1 MGGALHEANSATL
14 RRALVEYIAAKP
26 AVSTDRL
33 YAAFAALPELEVADE
48 MSDMEAAGI
57 IHWATV
63 WSCTSPR
70 PACSAAAAARQ
81 ARNSDV
87 SLPDQRCC
95 GE

>member
-57 IHWATV
+57 IYSV
-63 WSCTSPR
+63 ELGV
-70 PACSAAAAARQ
+70 AAP
-81 ARNSDV
+81 
-87 SLPDQRCC
+87 SLFGGGGGEAGAKQRCFFAGPTLLR

>member
-33 YAAFAALPELEVADE
+33 YAAFAALPELEVVDE

-57 IHWATV
+57 IHSV
-63 WSCTSPR
+63 ELGV
-70 PACSAAAAARQ
+70 AAP
-81 ARNSDV
+81 
-87 SLPDQRCC
+87 SLFGGGEAGAKQRCFFAGPTLLR